1 VTAKRDEAVYRLEV
15 LLNAVG
21 DLEQCLRETK
31 VSYGVAIERLAAGT
45 DVADALDDAHAARTR
60 QALTAALDAFEQH
73 RHRARL
79 SLTAAGIEEGMTINA
94 ISRAW
99 GISRQLASRDAK
111 EARAILEG
119 GG

>member
-1 VTAKRDEAVYRLEV
+1 MTAKREEAVYRLEV

-31 VSYGVAIERLAAGT
+31 VSYGVALERLTAGA
-45 DVADALDDAHAARTR
+45 DVAVVLDDAHAAQTR
-60 QALTAALDAFEQH
+60 QTLTAALDEFEQH
-73 RHRARL
+73 RHRSRL

-94 ISRAW
+94 VSRAW

-111 EARAILEG
+111 EARATPDG
-119 GG
+119 DG